1 MILPKLICSFFF
13 SCESVLYEILSSLRS
28 ATTDAASSS
37 SAFPTISATKSVTEL
52 LSEAAPLADA
62 VGFCLHYFLQNTLF
76 CLVYPLLVT
85 QEPLFE
91 DDTTDKNDGIGH
103 DEAANVQGK
112 LNGQIEDCCS
122 YSRPGTYRIH
132 GFLMFHLFCRY

>member
-1 MILPKLICSFFF
+1 M
-13 SCESVLYEILSSLRS
+13 
-28 ATTDAASSS
+28 
-37 SAFPTISATKSVTEL
+37 SATKSVTEL

-62 VGFCLHYFLQNTLF
+62 VGFYLHYFLQNTLF

-103 DEAANVQGK
+103 DEAANVQVIYISPSLK
-112 LNGQIEDCCS
+112 LINGSGIFVYLNYTMNDFI
-122 YSRPGTYRIH
+122 G
-132 GFLMFHLFCRY
+132 